1 MLCRERV
8 AMRPPCWPDWLDG
21 IWAKSPEKGAG
32 GRGESLAEHTWLV
45 LERLADFIRLR
56 PALPQAVGVPRLW
69 NILFWAAF
77 LHDFGKAAAGFQARL
92 RDEKK
97 RWPHRHEVLSLA
109 FIDWIADGL
118 ERDEQA
124 WVVAAIV
131 SHHKDAGEIAH
142 LYPPP
147 DDPDDD
153 QLAEV
158 VAELSP
164 AVVRGLWRWLSECAE
179 AWVTALGLA
188 EAGIAM
194 PAWPKADGA
203 VAAVTGQGV
212 QRIYHWLKVY
222 RCFVGTLDADDRRPW
237 VIGTLALRGYLVN
250 ADQSAS
256 AHAGR
261 LPRASFTAEVVL
273 QSRGIAPSVLFPHQA
288 EAAGVAG
295 SALLT
300 APTGSGKTEAAL
312 LWAARQ
318 GADSGL
324 PRLFYTLPYQA
335 SMNAMLLRLRETF
348 GEAQVGLQHGRSLL
362 ALYRQ
367 LLDRDYD
374 PQQATREAKWA
385 RNLAQLNYPPVRIFS
400 PYQMLKGIYRL
411 KGYEALLSDY
421 HGAAFIFDEIHAY
434 EVTRLALI
442 LRTIAYLARNFDAR
456 FLVMSATFPSL
467 IKGWLREALGAA
479 AEIVAAPEVFAAF
492 RRHRLRLLDGELTSE
507 EGLARIIS
515 DARAG
520 KSVLVACNLVDR
532 AQGVYNRLSPTLAA
546 DGIAV
551 ELIHGRFNVRD
562 RLAKEQL
569 VCDAAGSTSQARRPI
584 VLVATQVV
592 EVSLDIDLDTI
603 YSDPAPLEAL
613 VQRFGRVNRRR
624 KQADLA
630 PVYVFR
636 QPDDGQKIYDPALV
650 QATLRILVR
659 ESGRPVDESAIG
671 GWLDKIYAGD
681 IADRWREEFEHAA
694 IEFEASCIRPL
705 RAFHADRS
713 LEELFYKAFDSIE
726 VLPNDLYDEFMRLKE
741 EEPIR
746 AYELLVPISWGRY
759 HALAGKGYLKRGD
772 RDIPPVVL
780 TGYSSELGL
789 TFERRSEEK

>member
-1 MLCRERV
+1 
-8 AMRPPCWPDWLDG
+8 MRPSCWPDWLDA

-32 GRGESLAEHTWLV
+32 GRPESLAEHTWLV

-92 RDEKK
+92 RGGE
-97 RWPHRHEVLSLA
+97 RWPHRHEVLSLV
-109 FIDWIADGL
+109 FMDWIAAGL
-118 ERDEQA
+118 APDEQA

-131 SHHKDAGEIAH
+131 SHHKDAGEIAD

-153 QLAEV
+153 QLVEV

-188 EAGIAM
+188 EAGIAV
-194 PAWPKADGA
+194 PAWPKANDA
-203 VAAVTGQGV
+203 VAGVTGQGV

-222 RCFVGTLDADDRRPW
+222 RRFVGTLDADDRRPW

-256 AHAGR
+256 AHAGQ
-261 LPRASFTAEVVL
+261 LPRATFTAEAVL
-273 QSRGIAPSVLFPHQA
+273 QSRKLTKADLFPHQV
-288 EAAGVAG
+288 EAGKTTG

-318 GADSGL
+318 AADGGL

-374 PQQATREAKWA
+374 PQQAAREAKWA
-385 RNLAQLNYPPVRIFS
+385 RNLAQLNYPPVRVFS
-400 PYQMLKGIYRL
+400 PYQMLKGMYRL

-492 RRHRLRLLDGELTSE
+492 RRHRLHLLDGELTFE

-515 DARAG
+515 DARTG

-532 AQGVYNRLSPTLAA
+532 AQGVYDRLSRTLTP

-551 ELIHGRFNVRD
+551 ELMHGRFNVRD
-562 RLAKEQL
+562 RLAKEQ
-569 VCDAAGSTSQARRPI
+569 VVRDAAGSTSQGRRPI

-650 QATLRILVR
+650 QATLRVLER
-659 ESGRPVDESAIG
+659 ESGRPIDESGIG
-671 GWLDKIYAGD
+671 GWLDEIYAYE
-681 IADRWREEFEHAA
+681 IAARWSKEFEHAA
-694 IEFEASCIRPL
+694 AEFEATCIRPL
-705 RAFHADRS
+705 RAFQADHT
-713 LEELFYKAFDSIE
+713 LEDLFYRAFDSIE
-726 VLPNDLYDEFMRLKE
+726 VLPNGLYDEFMQLKE

-759 HALAGKGYLKRGD
+759 HALAKEGLVRSGD
-772 RDIPPVVL
+772 RDIPTVAL
-780 TGYSSELGL
+780 TSYTSELGL
-789 TFERRSEEK
+789 TFEPEEDDN